1 MKDKV
6 FITLKDNQQPNDTY
20 CFTGDNVNDILYGKI
35 PEKGRKSIEAVSSVN
50 RLLKEHKI
58 ITIPKKDSFKN
69 DTIIEIRNSNV
80 YTYNWVGVISTPI
93 PDKSNHSCRIEIT
106 SRFDAVKKQ
115 HFLLYLL
122 SSVYGFNIFNIDI
135 NSEEESDYII
145 ILIILYLNKLI
156 EAYRDGLYK
165 EYIRR
170 EYNDYNFKGVM
181 DVNRHLKLNTP
192 FIGKTA
198 YTVREYTYDNE
209 ILCLMRQTIDY
220 IVCEHTQVWEGYLSI
235 EPIFNE
241 IVEVIEN
248 ATPSYR
254 KNINY
259 ADTLKCRIEISHPM
273 YQNYEDARK
282 LALMILNESGKN
294 IFDNSEELSFS
305 LLIDM
310 AWLWEE
316 FVAEKLLKEYNYNHL
331 LTDGSRGSLKWADE
345 KHWYPDFIERKN
357 EYNRRIIFDAK
368 YKFWDYQ
375 KNEDIHQLLS
385 YLFIT
390 GGNKC
395 GVIYPFNAEDEEWES
410 INLYAFN
417 GFYGDTNPT
426 MYKLPLYIPQNNNID
441 YSEYCK
447 SMNNSIKNWKN
458 NFQCF

>member
-1 MKDKV
+1 
-6 FITLKDNQQPNDTY
+6 
-20 CFTGDNVNDILYGKI
+20 
-35 PEKGRKSIEAVSSVN
+35 
-50 RLLKEHKI
+50 
-58 ITIPKKDSFKN
+58 
-69 DTIIEIRNSNV
+69 
-80 YTYNWVGVISTPI
+80 
-93 PDKSNHSCRIEIT
+93 
-106 SRFDAVKKQ
+106 
-115 HFLLYLL
+115 
-122 SSVYGFNIFNIDI
+122 
-135 NSEEESDYII
+135 
-145 ILIILYLNKLI
+145 
-156 EAYRDGLYK
+156 
-165 EYIRR
+165 
-170 EYNDYNFKGVM
+170 
-181 DVNRHLKLNTP
+181 
-192 FIGKTA
+192 
-198 YTVREYTYDNE
+198 
-209 ILCLMRQTIDY
+209 
-220 IVCEHTQVWEGYLSI
+220 
-235 EPIFNE
+235 
-241 IVEVIEN
+241 
-248 ATPSYR
+248 
-254 KNINY
+254 
-259 ADTLKCRIEISHPM
+259 
-273 YQNYEDARK
+273 
-282 LALMILNESGKN
+282 MILNESGKN

-331 LTDGSRGSLKWADE
+331 FTDGSRGSLKWADE

-395 GVIYPFNAEDEEWES
+395 GVIYPFNAEYEEWES

-458 NFQCF
+458 NFRCF